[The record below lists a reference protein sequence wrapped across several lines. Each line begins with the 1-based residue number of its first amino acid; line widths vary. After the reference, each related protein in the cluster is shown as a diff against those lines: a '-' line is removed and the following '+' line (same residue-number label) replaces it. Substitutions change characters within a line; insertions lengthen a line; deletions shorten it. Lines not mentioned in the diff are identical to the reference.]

1 MNQERAFILFDYYY
15 YYKIDSIKYTYSIR
29 LQYINKAINPLEK
42 KNLARDRQWVD
53 LFGPRGSLSRLCFFF
68 LLLSHKPIKK

>member
-42 KNLARDRQWVD
+42 KT
-53 LFGPRGSLSRLCFFF
+53 
-68 LLLSHKPIKK
+68 

>member
-1 MNQERAFILFDYYY
+1 MNQERAFILFDYYYY

-42 KNLARDRQWVD
+42 KIPN
-53 LFGPRGSLSRLCFFF
+53 SRPAVGRSIWTRWGL
-68 LLLSHKPIKK
+68 